1 MATYDLDQQ
10 EQLDQFKHFWKQYG
24 NLITWVLV
32 IALGGYAAW
41 SYYLYWQQQRG
52 AAAAALYE
60 ELDRAALAGDADKVG
75 QIFGDLKGKYAGATF
90 TEQGALLA
98 AKVEVDNKK
107 VDEGKAT
114 LQWLVGS
121 GKNANLVAVARLR
134 LAGLQ
139 MDAKQFDEALKT
151 LSGDLPAEFAPLA
164 DDRRGDILMAQ
175 GKKDDAVK
183 AYLAAWKGVDPTVEY
198 RRFIE
203 SKLTALG
210 QPPAPLH
217 SKVAPEGAAAAN
229 GMPPGLAPTN

>member
-24 NLITWVLV
+24 NLLTWALVL
-32 IALGGYAAW
+32 ALGAYGAW
-41 SYYLYWQQQRG
+41 TYYQYWQQQRA

-60 ELDRAALAGDADKVG
+60 ELDRAALSGDANKAAR
-75 QIFGDLKGKYAGATF
+75 IFGDLKEKYAGATF

-98 AKVEVDNKK
+98 AKVAADNKK
-107 VDEGKAT
+107 ADHGKAA

-121 GKNANLVAVARLR
+121 GKNVNLVAVARLR

-139 MDAKQFDEALKT
+139 MDAKQYDEALKS
-151 LSGDLPAEFAPLA
+151 LGAELPAEFAPLG

-175 GKKDDAVK
+175 GKKEEAAK
-183 AYLAAWKGVDPTVEY
+183 AYLAAWKGLDATVDY

-203 SKLTALG
+203 GKLTALG
-210 QPPAPLH
+210 QAPAPLH
-217 SKVAPEGAAAAN
+217 NKVAPAEQAATGAPAGVLPSN
-229 GMPPGLAPTN
+229 